1 MEIENL
7 IVLIIVV
14 LGVILGVVAFVLI
27 VSNKQKP
34 ITQKHKTLQTDF
46 DIDNYIKQISDDLSF
61 EELFE
66 LMKSFNENILM
77 DDFNL
82 NKCLKFYRLVLEHK
96 NVNANIFRYFH
107 KEVKS
112 KNKSFI
118 DELENVEMKA
128 LREV

>member
-7 IVLIIVV
+7 IVLIVVV

-27 VSNKQKP
+27 VSNKQKS
-34 ITQKHKTLQTDF
+34 IAQKHKIPQTDF
-46 DIDNYIKQISDDLSF
+46 GIDNYIKQISDDLSF
-61 EELFE
+61 EELFG
-66 LMKSFNENILM
+66 LMKTFNENVLM

-82 NKCLKFYRLVLEHK
+82 NKCLKFYRLVLGHK
-96 NVNANIFRYFH
+96 NVNAKIFRYFH

-112 KNKSFI
+112 KNKLFV